1 MFRKTVAAFV
11 CAALM
16 TTGCASAS
24 GPRLAQAPAAPNVQ
38 DRAVLSEYVQRL
50 PAGSRVRVER
60 ANGDSLRGTLMK
72 ATADLIVVQKNTRV
86 PEAPLEVPLSEVT
99 RVTLDTTSS
108 SVGKQIAIGVG
119 SGVAATFGVLLI
131 LVALWGD

>member
-24 GPRLAQAPAAPNVQ
+24 GTRVAQAPAVANVQ
-38 DRAVLSEYVQRL
+38 DRTVLADYVQRL

-60 ANGDSLRGTLMK
+60 TNGDSLRGTLMR
-72 ATADLIVVQKNTRV
+72 ATPDSIVVQKNTRV
-86 PEAPLEVPLSEVT
+86 PEAPVDVPLSEVT

-108 SVGKQIAIGVG
+108 SLGKHIAIGVG